1 MSQTDRIALLY
12 RAAAERILILDG
24 AMGTM
29 IQRRGLD
36 EADFR
41 GARLADHARE
51 LKGNNDLLVLTRP
64 DVILDIHREYLEAGA
79 DIIETNTFSSQAIS
93 QADYGL
99 QSLSYELNVAGARL
113 ARQACDEYSA
123 RTPGRPRFVAGS
135 MGPTNRTLSISP
147 DVNDPSARAVTFDQM
162 RDAYRDQIRGLIDG
176 GSDVLLIETITDT
189 LNTKAALVACAEE
202 FEARGTELPI
212 MISVTVTDRSGR
224 TLSGQTVEAFWTS
237 IRHCNPF
244 SVGINCALGARDM
257 APYIA
262 ELARVADTPV
272 SCYPNAG
279 LPNAFGAYDEQP
291 PETSSLLGDM
301 ATRGLVNIVGGCCGT
316 TPEHIAAI
324 AAKVKD
330 VAPRPIGRAKAR
342 PYVHHSDDVQQ
353 DESAA
358 VGPSF
363 SSATPR
369 YSEFAGLEPLT
380 IRPDSNFQMIGE
392 RTNVTGS
399 AKFAR
404 LIRAGNFT
412 EATAV
417 ALDQVQGG
425 ANLIDVNMD
434 EGML

>member
-29 IQRRGLD
+29 IQRRGLG

-41 GARLADHARE
+41 GERLADHAQE

-99 QSLSYELNVAGARL
+99 ESLSYELNVAGARL

-123 RTPGRPRFVAGS
+123 KAPGRPRFVAGS

-202 FEARGTELPI
+202 FEARGTELPL
-212 MISVTVTDRSGR
+212 MISVTITDRSGR

-262 ELARVADTPV
+262 ELARVADTRV

-324 AAKVKD
+324 AAKVKGLSAAR
-330 VAPRPIGRAKAR
+330 VGRAKAR
-342 PYVHHSDDVQQ
+342 PYDSPGS
-353 DESAA
+353 DESDAE
-358 VGPSF
+358 PSPPQ
-363 SSATPR
+363 T
-369 YSEFAGLEPLT
+369 
-380 IRPDSNFQMIGE
+380 
-392 RTNVTGS
+392 
-399 AKFAR
+399 
-404 LIRAGNFT
+404 
-412 EATAV
+412 
-417 ALDQVQGG
+417 
-425 ANLIDVNMD
+425 
-434 EGML
+434 